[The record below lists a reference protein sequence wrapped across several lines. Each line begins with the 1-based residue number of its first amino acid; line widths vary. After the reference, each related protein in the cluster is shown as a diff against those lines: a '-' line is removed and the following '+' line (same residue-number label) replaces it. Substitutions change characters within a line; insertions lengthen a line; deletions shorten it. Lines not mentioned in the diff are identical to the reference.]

1 MSVPKYGKRWPV
13 YAQQWDEMQRTRTTD
28 EREAAAKIFAHKARY
43 QAVEAKTG
51 VPWYWIGP
59 VHYRES
65 DLDFN
70 TQLAQGDPLGHVS
83 THVPKGQ
90 GPYFGN
96 DAWERAAL
104 IALEDTGATEVIDW
118 RLEKMIYHWE
128 QYNGWGYYKHDI
140 PSPYVWAGSSIQQPG
155 KYVSDGVWDA
165 GAVDQQLGCAPIL
178 ESLME
183 LDPSIK
189 PARETPM
196 GEESAPQPPSE
207 PPVLPEPSM
216 PQPQLPPPRPPEIVI
231 TQEQFDA
238 LLAAARAGAQAAKPI
253 VGPLL
258 QKLASAG
265 VLSQFGIYGV
275 AATLVLQIFGFMG
288 PTTSSQPAQAALGG
302 FATIALS
309 GITRLVQRIADRGK
323 E

>member
-1 MSVPKYGKRWPV
+1 MSAPKYGKRWPV
-13 YAQQWDEMQRTRTTD
+13 YAQQWDEMQRTRMTD

-43 QAVEAKTG
+43 QAVEARTG

-90 GPYFGN
+90 GPYFGE

-118 RLEKMIYHWE
+118 RLEKIIYHWE
-128 QYNGWGYYKHDI
+128 QYNGWGYYKHDV

-155 KYVSDGVWDA
+155 KYVSDGVWDS

-178 ESLME
+178 KSLME

-196 GEESAPQPPSE
+196 GVESAPQPPSE
-207 PPVLPEPSM
+207 PPM
-216 PQPQLPPPRPPEIVI
+216 PQPQLPPPRQPEVVL

-238 LLAAARAGAQAAKPI
+238 LIAAARAAKPLLA
-253 VGPLL
+253 PLV
-258 QKLASAG
+258 QKLVSAG
-265 VLSQFGIYGV
+265 VLSQFGVWGV
-275 AATLVLQIFGFMG
+275 AATFFLQMFGFLG
-288 PTTSSQPAQAALGG
+288 PETSQAALGG
-302 FATIALS
+302 FGTIFAS
-309 GITRLVQRIADRGK
+309 GITRLVQRFADRGK